1 MDAPTVITAAYIN
14 SVGTET
20 TLTLTLGTLR
30 EDGAYYVTLNE
41 DTSMY
46 LVSQDKVAA
55 FLALL

>member
-1 MDAPTVITAAYIN
+1 MITAAYIN